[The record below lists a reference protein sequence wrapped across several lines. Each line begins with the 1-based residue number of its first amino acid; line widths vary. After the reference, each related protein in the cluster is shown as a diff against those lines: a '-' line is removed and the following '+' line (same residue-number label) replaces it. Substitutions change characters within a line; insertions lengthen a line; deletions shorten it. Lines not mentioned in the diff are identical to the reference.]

1 MSVFRCVLCAKLTFN
16 GFCGVSG
23 SYQNG
28 KGSNKEIDHLSTFCG
43 FSANKPKQYIKIMH
57 NQGFSILAKLI

>member
-1 MSVFRCVLCAKLTFN
+1 M
-16 GFCGVSG
+16 GFVEVSG

-28 KGSNKEIDHLSTFCG
+28 KGSNKEIDHLSGFCG
-43 FSANKPKQYIKIMH
+43 FSANKPKQYIRIMH

>member
-1 MSVFRCVLCAKLTFN
+1 M
-16 GFCGVSG
+16 GFLEVSG
-23 SYQNG
+23 CNQNG
-28 KGSNKEIDHLSTFCG
+28 KGSSKDMDHLSGFCG